1 MERGGGP
8 RAEGGKGEEEEAAGG
23 RARDG
28 RRSAS
33 GRRRQQPE
41 GVFRLDRP
49 ALHDPG
55 YQYDDNVEVT
65 VSQRKYLQGSC
76 ENGGRH

>member
-33 GRRRQQPE
+33 GRRQQPE

-55 YQYDDNVEVT
+55 YQNDDNVEVT
-65 VSQRKYLQGSC
+65 ASQRKYLQGSC

>member
-1 MERGGGP
+1 MTVQERP
-8 RAEGGKGEEEEAAGG
+8 AFAAKGEEEEAAGG
-23 RARDG
+23 
-28 RRSAS
+28 
-33 GRRRQQPE
+33 RRQQPE

-55 YQYDDNVEVT
+55 YQNDDNVEVT
-65 VSQRKYLQGSC
+65 ASQRKYLQGSC